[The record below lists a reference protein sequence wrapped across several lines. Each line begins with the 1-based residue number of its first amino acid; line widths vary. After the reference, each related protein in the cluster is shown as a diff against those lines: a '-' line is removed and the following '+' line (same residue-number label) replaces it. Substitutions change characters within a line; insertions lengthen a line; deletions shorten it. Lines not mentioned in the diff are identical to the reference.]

1 MRLKIVQAGEPVLRR
16 QARALMKEEILGP
29 ETRQLIEWMKETMY
43 DAPGVGLAAPQ
54 IGLPLQLAV
63 IEDRAEFLKDVPA
76 ELLHSRERR
85 PVPFLVLINPT
96 IVWRSEEQVEFFEGC
111 LSLAGFSALVKR
123 SRAVTVEC
131 LDGEAQPRRI
141 EAQGWFARILQH
153 EIDHLNGAMYID
165 RMEPRS
171 FMNVENLNRYWKDLP
186 ITEARRRLALTAES

>member
-1 MRLKIVQAGEPVLRR
+1 MRLKIVQVGEPVLRR
-16 QARALMKEEILGP
+16 QARALMTEEILGP